1 MKLAKSDASGCP
13 DEGKE
18 VDSLD
23 ARRNREGRDCE
34 GLRSPCWDQ
43 LPVVMLSL
51 YTGTVFELFKE
62 ESMGFVCKACRHL
75 KVD

>member
-23 ARRNREGRDCE
+23 ASHNREGRDCE

-43 LPVVMLSL
+43 LSL

>member
-23 ARRNREGRDCE
+23 ACCVIGKAGIARD
-34 GLRSPCWDQ
+34 
-43 LPVVMLSL
+43 
-51 YTGTVFELFKE
+51 
-62 ESMGFVCKACRHL
+62 
-75 KVD
+75 